1 MKALSL
7 LLLALGASCQSMA
20 SVTSLPPEL
29 AAEIGYDASN
39 LDALR
44 RPAEELVVIPRIVDD
59 VRGGQIAFALAGTPA
74 DVRDML
80 LDFEGMNEFR
90 KTWCDRYEGLERDE
104 RTARAVWHFKRYKL
118 LKPVVTLDYAIEPGA
133 GGSIALRFRAEE
145 PVLGVAALF
154 GDYRLYPLPSEDPE
168 TLAVVRVFADTGLP
182 IQFDPDDLAGGMRDD
197 AAALRAWIV
206 ERLED

>member
-1 MKALSL
+1 MKALL
-7 LLLALGASCQSMA
+7 PLLLALCASCQSMA

-44 RPAEELVVIPRIVDD
+44 LPAEELEVTAQVVDD
-59 VRGGQIAFALAGTPA
+59 VRGGQIAFAIPGTPA

-80 LDFEGMNEFR
+80 LDFDGANDSR
-90 KTWCDRYEGLERDE
+90 LTWCDRYEPLESDE
-104 RTARAVWHFKRYKL
+104 RSARAVWHFKRYKL
-118 LKPVVTLDYAIEPGA
+118 LKPVVTLNYAIEPGE
-133 GGSIALRFRAEE
+133 GGSIALRFRAEK
-145 PVLGVAALF
+145 PVMGVAALF
-154 GDYRLYPLPSEDPE
+154 GDYRLYPLPEDEPE

-182 IQFDPDDLAGGMRDD
+182 IQFDPEDLAEGMRDD

-206 ERLED
+206 KRLAR